1 MFERLHRWLSG
12 SFNCVKC
19 GKRMYMMTFGYG
31 EAICPDC
38 YNGEKKFIFL
48 DNTFILNRIILRS
61 ANKDKFSHEKDIIE
75 DELYEHLLVVDDAE
89 IVIEG

>member
-1 MFERLHRWLSG
+1 
-12 SFNCVKC
+12 
-19 GKRMYMMTFGYG
+19 MMTFGYG

-48 DNTFILNRIILRS
+48 DNSFILNRLILRT
-61 ANKDKFSHEKDIIE
+61 AIGDKSPQEKDIIE
-75 DELYEHLLVVDDAE
+75 DELYEHLLATDDTE